1 MFVVKF
7 VVDAFDGDVYKNV
20 WLKISK
26 NFQRSFSQRECV
38 LLVASKARLSTRA
51 ATCVAIAPLKGY
63 ERSEVEQTGDT
74 LNKI

>member
-1 MFVVKF
+1 MAQDK
-7 VVDAFDGDVYKNV
+7 
-20 WLKISK
+20 LKTSK
-26 NFQRSFSQRECV
+26 GVFLKES
-38 LLVASKARLSTRA
+38 ASTRA

>member
-7 VVDAFDGDVYKNV
+7 AVDAFGGGVYKNV

-26 NFQRSFSQRECV
+26 NFQRSFSQRECEHKSYD
-38 LLVASKARLSTRA
+38 LRCYCL
-51 ATCVAIAPLKGY
+51 LKGY